1 MFYFIFFFFYIQIST
16 QFQNKKLEGKFDED
30 NLSKYNSVENE
41 LDKIYD
47 YITEATRIR
56 SKCDW
61 YEYDEKSTKFFD

>member
-1 MFYFIFFFFYIQIST
+1 MFYFFFFFYIQIST

-41 LDKIYD
+41 SDKIYD

-56 SKCDW
+56 S
-61 YEYDEKSTKFFD
+61 

>member
-1 MFYFIFFFFYIQIST
+1 MFSFFFFYIQIST

-41 LDKIYD
+41 LDKIYN

-56 SKCDW
+56 SKCGW
-61 YEYDEKSTKFFD
+61 YEHDEKSTKFFD